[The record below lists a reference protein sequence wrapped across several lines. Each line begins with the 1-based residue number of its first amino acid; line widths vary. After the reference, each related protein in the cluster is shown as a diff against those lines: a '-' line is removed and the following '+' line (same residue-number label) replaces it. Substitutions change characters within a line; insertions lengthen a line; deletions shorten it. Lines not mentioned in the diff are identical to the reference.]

1 MKMKRSINLQ
11 LKLTIFWFSRRA
23 EGNFQKEK
31 KHPAQ
36 EKTADKKQRARGV
49 MGKKIRVLSTNH
61 VLCLTFTKMIMQA
74 IDH

>member
-1 MKMKRSINLQ
+1 MKMKRQ

-49 MGKKIRVLSTNH
+49 MGKKFECFL
-61 VLCLTFTKMIMQA
+61 LTRSDPVFDVYKNDYA
-74 IDH
+74 SY